1 MEAIRGIPDFA
12 GAIEEKLFED
22 AFLVALY
29 DKLVAGG
36 AKGLAMPAFS
46 QFLAACEAEITLASE
61 VCPRRGAAPHTTNP
75 PRPPPL
81 IHTAVWVCDGR
92 VVADGACR
100 ASGVGGGEEEGT
112 SPCVEKRRRRREIP
126 RVPGVMR
133 VSRVV
138 KGEARS
144 SQPRASLA
152 LVS

>member
-12 GAIEEKLFED
+12 GAIEEKLFEG

-92 VVADGACR
+92 GTERVARQVWAEAR
-100 ASGVGGGEEEGT
+100 KKT
-112 SPCVEKRRRRREIP
+112 PP
-126 RVPGVMR
+126 L
-133 VSRVV
+133 VSRRGDDV
-138 KGEARS
+138 ARFLAF
-144 SQPRASLA
+144 RA
-152 LVS
+152 